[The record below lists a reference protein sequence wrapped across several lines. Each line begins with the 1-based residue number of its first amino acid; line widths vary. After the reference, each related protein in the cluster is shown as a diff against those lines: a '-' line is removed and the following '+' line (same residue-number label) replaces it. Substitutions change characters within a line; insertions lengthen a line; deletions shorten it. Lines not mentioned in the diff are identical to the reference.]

1 MSLLNRSCD
10 YLAHLHMKMTTISM
24 TTPALFVRHLA
35 AQALPVVAIDADIYQ
50 HLAEA
55 L

>member
-1 MSLLNRSCD
+1 MAAAARPAL
-10 YLAHLHMKMTTISM
+10 
-24 TTPALFVRHLA
+24 ALFVRHLA
-35 AQALPVVAIDADIYQ
+35 AQALPVVAIDPDIYQ